1 MKTIVLLA
9 SGTRGD
15 VQPYLALGMGLQA
28 AGYRVRA
35 ATHAGFRALVE
46 RCGLDFALVDGNPTD
61 LMTQPGGQSAL
72 TFDGNWLR
80 SARATQTYLR
90 AARPLYDAHAGQR
103 LAGMSGRRCR
113 RHWPA
118 NPVGRVRSP
127 KRCACR
133 ALVAFCSRSRRR
145 GPFPARCCHQRIL
158 WAPRITA

>member
-90 AARPLYDAHAGQR
+90 AAQPLYVRMLASAWQACQGADALIIGLPTLWGAVDRRSAARAMLWLLSAADHAD
-103 LAGMSGRRCR
+103 AGLSQPAVAIDVFSGR
-113 RHWPA
+113 H
-118 NPVGRVRSP
+118 V
-127 KRCACR
+127 
-133 ALVAFCSRSRRR
+133 
-145 GPFPARCCHQRIL
+145 
-158 WAPRITA
+158 